1 MTMKELSQLHWLNVE
16 IDRDKQRLAEL
27 EARAA
32 SPGGPNMSGMPGGG
46 GAGSNVEIA
55 ALEIV
60 ELKASI
66 EAKII
71 RCATERARLIG
82 YIDAVPDSRMR
93 EIMYLRF
100 VDGLPWDWA
109 RVWGTRAMA
118 CARLASAILTRA
130 RPKITKT
137 ADKSEF
143 FNKLSVFVRRVGCIL
158 IAIIIILHCGFRA
171 RELWVLPRSCFPR
184 CHLHAPPRE

>member
-46 GAGSNVEIA
+46 GAGSSVESA

-100 VDGLPWDWA
+100 VDGLPWAQVGASMGYTSDGV
-109 RVWGTRAMA
+109 RKA
-118 CARLASAILTRA
+118 CKRYIDESAA
-130 RPKITKT
+130 
-137 ADKSEF
+137 
-143 FNKLSVFVRRVGCIL
+143 
-158 IAIIIILHCGFRA
+158 
-171 RELWVLPRSCFPR
+171 
-184 CHLHAPPRE
+184 

>member
-1 MTMKELSQLHWLNVE
+1 MTMKELSQLHWLNLE

-27 EARAA
+27 EARAT

-46 GAGSNVEIA
+46 GAGSSVESA

-66 EAKII
+66 EAKLI
-71 RCATERARLIG
+71 RCSTERARLIG

-100 VDGLPWDWA
+100 VDGLPWA
-109 RVWGTRAMA
+109 RVGASMGYTGDGVRKA
-118 CARLASAILTRA
+118 CKRYIDAGAA
-130 RPKITKT
+130 
-137 ADKSEF
+137 
-143 FNKLSVFVRRVGCIL
+143 
-158 IAIIIILHCGFRA
+158 
-171 RELWVLPRSCFPR
+171 
-184 CHLHAPPRE
+184 

>member
-46 GAGSNVEIA
+46 GAGSSVESA

-100 VDGLPWDWA
+100 VDGLPWA
-109 RVWGTRAMA
+109 QVGALSLIHISEPTR
-118 CARLASAILTRA
+118 
-130 RPKITKT
+130 
-137 ADKSEF
+137 
-143 FNKLSVFVRRVGCIL
+143 
-158 IAIIIILHCGFRA
+158 H
-171 RELWVLPRSCFPR
+171 
-184 CHLHAPPRE
+184 

>member
-46 GAGSNVEIA
+46 GAGSHVEIA

-100 VDGLPWDWA
+100 VDGLPWA
-109 RVWGTRAMA
+109 RVGASMGCTGDGVRKA
-118 CARLASAILTRA
+118 CKRYIDESAA
-130 RPKITKT
+130 
-137 ADKSEF
+137 
-143 FNKLSVFVRRVGCIL
+143 
-158 IAIIIILHCGFRA
+158 
-171 RELWVLPRSCFPR
+171 
-184 CHLHAPPRE
+184 

>member
-100 VDGLPWDWA
+100 VDGLPWA
-109 RVWGTRAMA
+109 RVGASMGYTGDGARKA
-118 CARLASAILTRA
+118 CKRYIDESAA
-130 RPKITKT
+130 
-137 ADKSEF
+137 
-143 FNKLSVFVRRVGCIL
+143 
-158 IAIIIILHCGFRA
+158 
-171 RELWVLPRSCFPR
+171 
-184 CHLHAPPRE
+184 

>member
-100 VDGLPWDWA
+100 VDGPPWA
-109 RVWGTRAMA
+109 RVGASRGYTREGVRKA
-118 CARLASAILTRA
+118 CKRYIDESAA
-130 RPKITKT
+130 
-137 ADKSEF
+137 
-143 FNKLSVFVRRVGCIL
+143 
-158 IAIIIILHCGFRA
+158 
-171 RELWVLPRSCFPR
+171 
-184 CHLHAPPRE
+184 

>member
-46 GAGSNVEIA
+46 GAGSSVESA

-71 RCATERARLIG
+71 R
-82 YIDAVPDSRMR
+82 
-93 EIMYLRF
+93 
-100 VDGLPWDWA
+100 
-109 RVWGTRAMA
+109 
-118 CARLASAILTRA
+118 
-130 RPKITKT
+130 
-137 ADKSEF
+137 
-143 FNKLSVFVRRVGCIL
+143 
-158 IAIIIILHCGFRA
+158 
-171 RELWVLPRSCFPR
+171 
-184 CHLHAPPRE
+184 

>member
-46 GAGSNVEIA
+46 GAGSSVESA

-71 RCATERARLIG
+71 RCASLAILMRCPTAVCVRLCTCVSWTVCRG
-82 YIDAVPDSRMR
+82 RR
-93 EIMYLRF
+93 
-100 VDGLPWDWA
+100 WA
-109 RVWGTRAMA
+109 RVWGTRATV

-137 ADKSEF
+137 ADKSGF
-143 FNKLSVFVRRVGCIL
+143 FEKLSVFVRCVGCIL

-171 RELWVLPRSCFPR
+171 REFWVLPRSCFPR

>member
-46 GAGSNVEIA
+46 GAGSSVESA

-82 YIDAVPDSRMR
+82 YIDAVPDSRIYR
-93 EIMYLRF
+93 LSPHHP
-100 VDGLPWDWA
+100 DLQPLPQ
-109 RVWGTRAMA
+109 T
-118 CARLASAILTRA
+118 LA
-130 RPKITKT
+130 
-137 ADKSEF
+137 
-143 FNKLSVFVRRVGCIL
+143 GCL
-158 IAIIIILHCGFRA
+158 LAGPRHQGYSDHLMEYTGQLCM
-171 RELWVLPRSCFPR
+171 VL
-184 CHLHAPPRE
+184 

>member
-100 VDGLPWDWA
+100 VDGLPWA
-109 RVWGTRAMA
+109 RVGVSMGYTGDGVRKA
-118 CARLASAILTRA
+118 CKRYIDESSA
-130 RPKITKT
+130 
-137 ADKSEF
+137 
-143 FNKLSVFVRRVGCIL
+143 
-158 IAIIIILHCGFRA
+158 
-171 RELWVLPRSCFPR
+171 
-184 CHLHAPPRE
+184 